1 MTPKNKFSSYHYGV
15 TCCGSSCCGHLPW
28 NEHLTKGCGDNS
40 KFYHLKL
47 GWLDFVP
54 SGFANLCAPVGATII
69 GDGILYPNKLVDMSI
84 LLTSIRTRGRNLC
97 NRCQK
102 VRAHFLM
109 RFKSIG
115 EANNTEFFHMLQYS
129 PSVYTHPLL
138 PRWYNHSASLV
149 VLSWRVLGIPGH

>member
-1 MTPKNKFSSYHYGV
+1 MASQLEATSSILQLDEKESTCVTYMNTCNNLQRAKRRVHHQMIPKNKFSSYHYGV

-97 NRCQK
+97 NTRWK
-102 VRAHFLM
+102 VRNHFLM
-109 RFKSIG
+109 R
-115 EANNTEFFHMLQYS
+115 L
-129 PSVYTHPLL
+129 
-138 PRWYNHSASLV
+138 
-149 VLSWRVLGIPGH
+149 